1 MGPDAFVFL
10 FLLWKRRIDGTAKR
24 EQIEGV
30 SYGRWDWGEMQKRN
44 VQTAVKL
51 MG

>member
-1 MGPDAFVFL
+1 MHL
-10 FLLWKRRIDGTAKR
+10 FSYFYFGRDGLMERRKESR
-24 EQIEGV
+24 LRGV